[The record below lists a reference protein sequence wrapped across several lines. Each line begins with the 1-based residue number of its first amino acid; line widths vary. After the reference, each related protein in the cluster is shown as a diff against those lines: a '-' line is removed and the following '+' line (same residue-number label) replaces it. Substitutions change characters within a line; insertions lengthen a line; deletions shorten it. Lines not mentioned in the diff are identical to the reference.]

1 MRKFHMGMN
10 LGHDRSVAVVQDG
23 KIVVAIEQERL
34 DRKKHS
40 VGFLMQS
47 PEELSQIQV
56 PGECIRY
63 CLDYLD
69 ISLNDVSTITA
80 NMPGIDYS
88 TSILNGK
95 FSKDIS
101 SKIQTIP
108 SHHLAH
114 AYSSYWTSGFD
125 ESLILVVDASG
136 STKCKN
142 NHSWTTE
149 SYTLYKANNRNIE
162 PIYQE
167 EVASHLAE
175 LSTLGFIYEYISRKA
190 GFFTSVGTNLEFAE
204 AGKLMGLAPYGNE
217 QKNWTR
223 WFDPIPGKPSL
234 AINPYDIFLEI
245 LALEKKYDSREGK
258 PYLRPWLVDL
268 AYKVQKEL
276 EIALIHIVDVATKQ
290 TGIKKLCLAG
300 GVALNSVANYK
311 IFQKCDLLDIHIF
324 PAAAD
329 NGISAGCALWA
340 YSEIEKGNKRAS
352 LKQATL
358 GKSYSDKET
367 LIALD
372 QYTDLLKVDCLND
385 KQMVDKVSNAI
396 SKGSIVAR
404 FEGGCEFGPRALGHR
419 SIIADPIFLRMK
431 DVINARVKFREAF
444 RPFAPVIPIER
455 ANEVFVLDVKSP
467 FMLLVAQIRNEFQ
480 SLLPAIT
487 HKDGT
492 GRVQTC
498 TKLDN
503 KFFWELCESISN
515 LRGGPPV
522 ILNTS
527 FNIAGQPIVETPLEA
542 ISTFLRTDIDYLS
555 IGNYWIQ
562 RKNIPVKTYQDH
574 ESTLSNQQFP
584 VGLPQ
589 GQDNVLP
596 LMKDLDEAIF
606 NNSRSVWWDE
616 VELREIS
623 SKCARYKERSKIF
636 QNHYFCAPLKTEFNS
651 RAVLIIDPLNDSLLF
666 DPKNVIPSVKLS
678 KIEVE
683 LLLASE
689 YPKDKYKVD
698 IQIKYNFSP
707 IELEDSILI
716 FKNKVR
722 NYKGL
727 IKYDLN
733 ENNKDGNVSENIIE
747 INSDRIDYT
756 FKCFEDPNF
765 NISNKLIYF
774 HRILTKLEYNEK
786 SITKLL
792 NIKSLQLIEPTHLHY
807 FDKYIL
813 KDSHLENLIRLFLL
827 RSYINKNSLIDIIGQ
842 DIYQL
847 LTSIN
852 LLVEDK
858 SLVFSNVDLFQSG
871 GMYFATDHRYMICN
885 DDKISEDPVMYIGM
899 DSHGLVQAAPRNSCQ
914 NLLDLCCGSGI
925 QGIVASRYAKSILG
939 VDLNPRAI
947 RFSRFNAQL
956 NGLTNYKVV
965 LGNLYDVIGDEKFD
979 VILAN
984 PPFVPSPQNNLGFRD
999 GGKNGEEVLKNIIS
1013 NSPRFLNKN
1022 GRLCIV
1028 TDLVDVKEYEKKI
1041 RDWLGKNELD
1051 CLILKTAERNEI
1063 LFSVP
1068 HCKAPFNQTF
1078 KEYNQEI
1085 DLWIN
1090 NFRSNSLNSVNFG
1103 YIFLWNK
1110 TNNEEGTYASRT
1122 IHNPDTEIYR
1132 DVNKWQEQQARW
1144 SSKDSNEMFIC
1155 INPNIKLST
1164 SQELGSE
1171 NIKYQLSID
1180 NNPFFTKYSITDYI
1194 HQELLSILKF
1204 SPMKKE
1210 IKSNDIS
1217 WLKELHKLGLVT
1229 LEYNKKKVTSDFKN
1243 QLPIR
1248 NKQLVEHET
1257 KTTPTCLT
1265 SYLK

>member
-1 MRKFHMGMN
+1 MRKLHMGMN

-69 ISLNDVSTITA
+69 ISLNNVSTITA

-114 AYSSYWTSGFD
+114 AYSTYWTSGFD

-136 STKCKN
+136 STKCRN
-142 NHSWTTE
+142 NNSWMTE
-149 SYTLYKANNRNIE
+149 SYTLYKANNGNIE

-167 EVASHLAE
+167 EVSSHLAG

-204 AGKLMGLAPYGNE
+204 AGKLMGLAPYGND

-223 WFDPIPGKPSL
+223 WFDPIPGKPCL

-245 LALEKKYDSREGK
+245 LALEKKYDSGDGK

-311 IFQKCDLLDIHIF
+311 IFQKCDLQDIHIF

-340 YSEIEKGNKRAS
+340 YSEIEKGSKRAK
-352 LKQATL
+352 LKKATL

-367 LIALD
+367 LHVLN
-372 QYTDLLKVDCLND
+372 QYTELLKVDCLND
-385 KQMVDKVSNAI
+385 NQMVDKVTNAI

-419 SIIADPIFLRMK
+419 SIIADPIFPRMK
-431 DVINARVKFREAF
+431 DVINARIKFREAF

-455 ANEVFVLDVKSP
+455 ANEVFVLDVNSP
-467 FMLLVAQIRNEFQ
+467 FMLLVAEIRKEFH

-503 KFFWELCESISN
+503 KFFWELCESLSN

-562 RKNIPVKTYQDH
+562 RKNIPVKTYQEH
-574 ESTLSNQQFP
+574 ESTLTHQQFP

-589 GQDNVLP
+589 GQENVLP

-606 NNSRSVWWDE
+606 NHAGSIWWDE
-616 VELREIS
+616 NELRDIS

-651 RAVLIIDPLNDSLLF
+651 RAVLIIDPLNDSILF
-666 DPKNVIPSVKLS
+666 DPKNIIPSVKLT

-683 LLLASE
+683 LLLASQ
-689 YPKDKYKVD
+689 YPRDEYKVD

-707 IELEDSILI
+707 LELEDSILI
-716 FKNKVR
+716 FQNKVQ

-727 IKYDLN
+727 IKHNLIRN
-733 ENNKDGNVSENIIE
+733 IKDEKLFNMNT
-747 INSDRIDYT
+747 NFKKDRIDYI
-756 FKCFEDPNF
+756 FKSFEDPNF
-765 NISNKLIYF
+765 NISNKLISL
-774 HRILTKLEYNEK
+774 HRILSKLEYNEQ
-786 SITKLL
+786 SIKKLL
-792 NIKSLQLIEPTHLHY
+792 NIKSLQLIEPTHLYY

-813 KDSHLENLIRLFLL
+813 KDSNLENLIRLFLL
-827 RSYINKNSLIDIIGQ
+827 RSHINKNVLVDIIGQ
-842 DIYQL
+842 DIYQV

-852 LLVEDK
+852 LLEENK
-858 SLVFSNVDLFQSG
+858 SLVFSNVDLFHSG
-871 GMYFATDHRYMICN
+871 GMYFATDHRYMIC
-885 DDKISEDPVMYIGM
+885 DADKMSEDPVMYIGM
-899 DSHGLVQAAPRNSCQ
+899 DSHGLVQTAPRNSCQ

-947 RFSRFNAQL
+947 RFARFNAQL

-965 LGNLYDVIGDEKFD
+965 LGNLYDVIEDERFD

-984 PPFVPSPQNNLGFRD
+984 PPFVPSPQNDLGFRD
-999 GGKNGEEVLKNIIS
+999 GGRSGEEVLKNVIY
-1013 NSPRFLNKN
+1013 NSKRFLNKD

-1028 TDLVDVKEYEKKI
+1028 SDLVNVKEYSEKI
-1041 RDWLGKNELD
+1041 NDWLGDNEMD

-1078 KEYNQEI
+1078 KEYNQEV
-1085 DLWIN
+1085 DLWIT
-1090 NFRSNSLNSVNFG
+1090 NFRSNNLNSVNFG

-1110 TNNEEGTYASRT
+1110 TNKPQGSYASRT
-1122 IHNPDTEIYR
+1122 IHNPDMEIYN
-1132 DVNKWQEQQARW
+1132 DVMKWQEQQVRW
-1144 SSKDSNEMFIC
+1144 FSEDSSDMFIC
-1155 INPNIKLST
+1155 INPKIKIRT

-1180 NNPFFTKYSITDYI
+1180 DNPFFTTYSITDYI
-1194 HQELLSILKF
+1194 YQELLNISKF
-1204 SPMKKE
+1204 SPMMKE

-1229 LEYNKKKVTSDFKN
+1229 LEYNKIKLAYESKN
-1243 QLPIR
+1243 QLSVED
-1248 NKQLVEHET
+1248 KQLVEHET

>member
-1 MRKFHMGMN
+1 MN
-10 LGHDRSVAVVQDG
+10 LGHDRSVAVVEDG

-47 PEELSQIQV
+47 PDELSQIQV

-69 ISLNDVSTITA
+69 ITLNDISTITA

-101 SKIQTIP
+101 RKIQTIP

-114 AYSSYWTSGFD
+114 AYSSYSTSGFD

-149 SYTLYKANNRNIE
+149 SYTLYKANNGNIE
-162 PIYQE
+162 PIYKE

-223 WFDPIPGKPSL
+223 WFDPIPGKPGL

-311 IFQKCDLLDIHIF
+311 IFKKCDLLDIHIF

-340 YSEIEKGNKRAS
+340 YSEIEKGNKRVS

-358 GKSYSDKET
+358 GKSYTEKET
-367 LIALD
+367 LVALD
-372 QYTDLLKVDCLND
+372 QYTELLKVDYLND
-385 KQMVDKVSNAI
+385 TQMVEKVSKAI

-419 SIIADPIFLRMK
+419 SIIADPIFPRMK

-455 ANEVFVLDVKSP
+455 ANEVFVLDIKSP
-467 FMLLVAQIRNEFQ
+467 FMLLVAEIRKEFQ
-480 SLLPAIT
+480 RLLPSIT

-498 TKLDN
+498 TRLDN

-562 RKNIPVKTYQDH
+562 RKNIPVKTYKEH
-574 ESTLSNQQFP
+574 ETSLTSQQFP

-589 GQDNVLP
+589 GQENVLA

-606 NNSRSVWWDE
+606 NNASSTWWDE

-666 DPKNVIPSVKLS
+666 DPKNIIPSIKLN

-683 LLLASE
+683 ILLASQ
-689 YPKDKYKVD
+689 YPEQKYKVD

-707 IELEDSILI
+707 IELETSILI
-716 FKNKVR
+716 FQNKVR
-722 NYKGL
+722 NYKDL
-727 IKYDLN
+727 IKHDLI
-733 ENNKDGNVSENIIE
+733 ENKEDKIVSNKYINFNKEKIDGI
-747 INSDRIDYT
+747 
-756 FKCFEDPNF
+756 FKCYEDPDF
-765 NISNKLIYF
+765 SISKKLVSF
-774 HRILTKLEYNEK
+774 HKILTKLEYNEK
-786 SITKLL
+786 TITKLL

-827 RSYINKNSLIDIIGQ
+827 RSQINKNTLIEIIGQ
-842 DIYQL
+842 DIYKVLISISL
-847 LTSIN
+847 LEEN
-852 LLVEDK
+852 N
-858 SLVFSNVDLFQSG
+858 SLVFSNIDLFQSG
-871 GMYFATDHRYMICN
+871 GMYFATDHRYMIC
-885 DDKISEDPVMYIGM
+885 DADKMTEDPVMYIGM
-899 DSHGLVQAAPRNSCQ
+899 DSHGLVQSAPRNSCQ

-925 QGIVASRYAKSILG
+925 QGIVASRYAKSIIG

-947 RFSRFNAQL
+947 RFARFNAQL

-965 LGNLYDVIGDEKFD
+965 LGNLYDVIEGEKFD

-984 PPFVPSPQNNLGFRD
+984 PPFVPSPENDLGFRD
-999 GGKNGEEVLKNIIS
+999 GGRNGEEVLKDIIS
-1013 NSPRFLNKN
+1013 NAPKFLNEN
-1022 GRLCIV
+1022 GRVCIV
-1028 TDLVDVKEYEKKI
+1028 SDLVDVKGYSKKI

-1051 CLILKTAERNEI
+1051 CLVLKTAERNEI

-1078 KEYNQEI
+1078 EEYNQEI

-1090 NFRSNSLNSVNFG
+1090 NFRSNNLNSVNFG
-1103 YIFLWNK
+1103 YVFLWKK
-1110 TNNEEGTYASRT
+1110 TNNKEGYYATRT
-1122 IHNPDTEIYR
+1122 IHNPDIEIYN
-1132 DVNKWQEQQARW
+1132 DVKKWHEQQERW
-1144 SSKDSNEMFIC
+1144 FSEDSSEMFIC
-1155 INPNIKLST
+1155 INPKIKLST
-1164 SQELGSE
+1164 SQELGGE
-1171 NIKYQLSID
+1171 NIQYQLYID
-1180 NNPFFTKYSITDYI
+1180 NNPFFTKYSITESIY
-1194 HQELLSILKF
+1194 QELLSILKF
-1204 SPMKKE
+1204 SPIKKE

-1217 WLKELHKLGLVT
+1217 WLEELHKLGLVT
-1229 LEYNKKKVTSDFKN
+1229 LEYNKRKITTEFKN
-1243 QLPIR
+1243 QFPIR
-1248 NKQLVEHET
+1248 SKQLVEHET